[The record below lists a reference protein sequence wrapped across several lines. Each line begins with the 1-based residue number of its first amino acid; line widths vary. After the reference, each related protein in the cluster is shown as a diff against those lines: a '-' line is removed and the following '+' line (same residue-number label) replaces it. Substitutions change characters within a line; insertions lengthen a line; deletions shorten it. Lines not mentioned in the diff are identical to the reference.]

1 MSGRIEAARGRLD
14 GLRQRGGVEYDSL
27 GQGLI
32 VTLLARAEAE
42 DDGVQGLLMGRIE
55 ARLCAIEAAF
65 RADRCGA
72 DREIATLEDAGIE
85 PSGEVREALGRGD
98 FASVRRGA
106 RQLLGARQEATK
118 TARVPWI
125 ARLRGEARSRDLAL
139 SDEVTRGLDAL
150 GAEDGTVDR
159 TEMRRAQA
167 LGNAMSS
174 ALFRESAEGARAEL
188 AVARAADNLPD
199 GAGPYNGQVLAAK
212 ALSAMAALSPGYVR
226 ALISGLDDLAAM
238 EALLAP
244 EERKT
249 VKPVK
254 PKKSKSGPPPA
265 QRPLPARRP
274 P

>member
-1 MSGRIEAARGRLD
+1 MRSRLDAARERLD
-14 GLRQRGGVEYDSL
+14 GLRADGGAEYDPL
-27 GQGLI
+27 GQAMI
-32 VTLLARAEAE
+32 VTLVTRAEAE
-42 DDGVQGLLMGRIE
+42 DVAVQTLLIPRIE
-55 ARLCAIEAAF
+55 ARLRSLESAF
-65 RADRCGA
+65 REGRAGA
-72 DREIATLEDAGIE
+72 HGEIATLEGAGIE
-85 PSGEVREALGRGD
+85 PSVAVREALQRGD

-106 RQLLGARQEATK
+106 RQLQGARKEAK
-118 TARVPWI
+118 KPARVPWI

-150 GAEDGTVDR
+150 QAEDGTVDR

-212 ALSAMAALSPGYVR
+212 ALAAMAALSPGYVR
-226 ALISGLDDLAAM
+226 SLIAGLDDLAAM

-249 VKPVK
+249 LKPPK
-254 PKKSKSGPPPA
+254 PK
-265 QRPLPARRP
+265 RPKKKLGGTASA
-274 P
+274 

>member
-1 MSGRIEAARGRLD
+1 MSARIEATQDRLDRLRARG
-14 GLRQRGGVEYDSL
+14 GAEYDPL
-27 GQGLI
+27 GQALI
-32 VTLLARAEAE
+32 VTLVARAEAE
-42 DDGVQGLLMGRIE
+42 DEAVQTILMGRID
-55 ARLCAIEAAF
+55 ARLDSLEAAF
-65 RADRCGA
+65 RADRARA
-72 DREIATLEDAGIE
+72 DGEIATLESAGIE
-85 PSGEVREALGRGD
+85 PSGEVREALKRGD

-106 RQLLGARQEATK
+106 RRLHGARKEAQK

-150 GAEDGTVDR
+150 AIAIEDDLVDR
-159 TEMRRAQA
+159 AGMRRAQA

-174 ALFRESAEGARAEL
+174 ALFRESAAGARAEL

-226 ALISGLDDLAAM
+226 ALIAGLDDLAAM

-244 EERKT
+244 EERKA
-249 VKPVK
+249 VKPAKAKK
-254 PKKSKSGPPPA
+254 PKKKLGGAASA
-265 QRPLPARRP
+265 
-274 P
+274 

>member
-1 MSGRIEAARGRLD
+1 MSARCDAARGRLD
-14 GLRQRGGVEYDSL
+14 SLREGGGAEYDPL
-27 GQGLI
+27 GQALI
-32 VTLLARAEAE
+32 ITLLARAEAE
-42 DDGVQGLLMGRIE
+42 DEGVQAILMTRIE
-55 ARLCAIEAAF
+55 ARLAALESAL
-65 RADRCGA
+65 RAGRDDA
-72 DREIATLEDAGIE
+72 HREIATLVDAGIE
-85 PSGEVREALGRGD
+85 PSPAVREALRQGD
-98 FASVRRGA
+98 FSTVRRGV
-106 RQLLGARQEATK
+106 RQLFGAHRDAKK

-125 ARLRGEARSRDLAL
+125 ARLRGEASSRDLAL

-150 GAEDGTVDR
+150 EIEDGSVDR

-226 ALISGLDDLAAM
+226 ALIAGLDDLAAM
-238 EALLAP
+238 EVLLAA

-249 VKPVK
+249 IKPAK
-254 PKKSKSGPPPA
+254 PKKPKKKQGGA
-265 QRPLPARRP
+265 AAA
-274 P
+274 